1 MYYSRHIRKKVTL
14 SIIVKRVVLLIGV
27 FSLLFFIESHAQVS
41 TRKLE
46 AIYMYNFTKYINWQ
60 NQGSSFVIGVLD
72 EKKITAELNENL
84 LNKEVKGKPIQVQNI
99 GSVAEAKVCQILYL
113 PKSNSGQLQ
122 SILDAVSNSDVLV
135 VAEEDLAEQGASVSF
150 FIDGSKLRF
159 KINKGALDK
168 AGLQASSN
176 LLSLAVVI

>member
-1 MYYSRHIRKKVTL
+1 MYYSRHIKKKLTL
-14 SIIVKRVVLLIGV
+14 SIILKRVALLIGV
-27 FSLLFFIESHAQVS
+27 FSLLFFIESNAQIS

-60 NQGSSFVIGVLD
+60 NHGNAFTIGVLN
-72 EKKITAELNENL
+72 ENKVTAELSENL
-84 LNKEVKGKPIQVQNI
+84 QNKDVKGKPIQVQNI
-99 GSVAEAKVCQILYL
+99 SLAEVKKCQILYI
-113 PKSNSGQLQ
+113 PKVNSGQLQ
-122 SILDAVSNSDVLV
+122 SILEAVQNTDVLV

-150 FIDGSKLRF
+150 FIDGSKLKF
-159 KINKGALDK
+159 KINKDALDK

>member
-1 MYYSRHIRKKVTL
+1 MYYSRHIRKKLTL
-14 SIIVKRVVLLIGV
+14 SIILKRVILLIGV
-27 FSLLFFIESHAQVS
+27 FLLLFFIESRAQIS

-60 NQGSSFVIGVLD
+60 TQGSTFVIGVLD
-72 EKKITAELNENL
+72 EKKVAAELSENL
-84 LNKEVKGKPIQVQNI
+84 QNKEVKGQPIQVQNI
-99 GSVAEAKVCQILYL
+99 GSVTEANKCQILYI

-122 SILDAVSNSDVLV
+122 SILSAVSSADVLV
-135 VAEEDLAEQGASVSF
+135 VAEDDLAAEGASVSF

-159 KINKGALDK
+159 KINKEALDK

>member
-1 MYYSRHIRKKVTL
+1 MYYSRHIRKKLTL

-27 FSLLFFIESHAQVS
+27 FSLLFFIESRAQIS

-60 NQGSSFVIGVLD
+60 NEGSAFVIGVLD
-72 EKKITAELNENL
+72 ENKVAAELSENL
-84 LNKEVKGKPIQVQNI
+84 QNKEVKGKPIQVQNI
-99 GSVAEAKVCQILYL
+99 GSVAEAKKCQILYL

-122 SILDAVSNSDVLV
+122 SILDAVSKTDVLV
-135 VAEEDLAEQGASVSF
+135 VAEEDLAAQGASVSF
-150 FIDGSKLRF
+150 FIDGTKLRF
-159 KINKGALDK
+159 KINKDALDK

>member
-1 MYYSRHIRKKVTL
+1 MYYSRHIRKKITL
-14 SIIVKRVVLLIGV
+14 NIIVKRLVLLIGV
-27 FSLLFFIESHAQVS
+27 FSLLFFIESHAQIS

-60 NQGSSFVIGVLD
+60 TQGNTFMIGVLN
-72 EKKITAELNENL
+72 ENTVAAELGDNL
-84 LNKEVKGKPIQVQNI
+84 QSKEVKGQPIRVQNI
-99 GSVAEAKVCQILYL
+99 ASVAEAKNCQILYL

-122 SILDAVSNSDVLV
+122 SILDAVKNTDVLV
-135 VAEEDLAEQGASVSF
+135 VAEEDLAAEGASVSF